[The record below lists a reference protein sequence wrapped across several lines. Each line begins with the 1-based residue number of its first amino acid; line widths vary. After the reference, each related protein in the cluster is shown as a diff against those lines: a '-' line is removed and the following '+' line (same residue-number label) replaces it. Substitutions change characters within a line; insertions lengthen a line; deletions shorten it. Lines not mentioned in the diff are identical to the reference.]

1 MVHNKMAMAY
11 RMAEINDL
19 INLAGQKDYAKADT
33 VFNELMSDR
42 LNTALDQE
50 KIKLADQIYN
60 GAEEIEDD
68 EVELDDDQLEMDLED
83 EGDDGE
89 EGEEGELPLEDAE
102 EGIQEPSDNVE
113 LEVGDEDG
121 EGEDD
126 PSPEES

>member
-1 MVHNKMAMAY
+1 MSEDTQTMIQHALDQDWNKA
-11 RMAEINDL
+11 N
-19 INLAGQKDYAKADT
+19 K
-33 VFNELMSDR
+33 VFGDMMSTKLQDV
-42 LNTALDQE
+42 LDQE

-113 LEVGDEDG
+113 LEMGDEDG
-121 EGEDD
+121 EGEED

>member
-1 MVHNKMAMAY
+1 MKKKMSEDTQTMIQQALDQDWNKANKTFSDM
-11 RMAEINDL
+11 
-19 INLAGQKDYAKADT
+19 
-33 VFNELMSDR
+33 MSVKLQDV
-42 LNTALDQE
+42 LDQE
-50 KIKLADQIYN
+50 KVKLADEIYN

-113 LEVGDEDG
+113 LEMGDEDG
-121 EGEDD
+121 EGEED

>member
-1 MVHNKMAMAY
+1 MTKKMSEDTQTMIQQALDQDWNKANKTFSDM
-11 RMAEINDL
+11 
-19 INLAGQKDYAKADT
+19 
-33 VFNELMSDR
+33 MSVKLQDV
-42 LNTALDQE
+42 LDQE

-113 LEVGDEDG
+113 LEMGDEDG
-121 EGEDD
+121 EGEED
-126 PSPEES
+126 PNPEES

>member
-1 MVHNKMAMAY
+1 MSEDTQTMIQHALDQDWNKA
-11 RMAEINDL
+11 N
-19 INLAGQKDYAKADT
+19 K
-33 VFNELMSDR
+33 VFGDMMSTKLQDV
-42 LNTALDQE
+42 LDQE

-83 EGDDGE
+83 EGYDGE

-102 EGIQEPSDNVE
+102 DGVQEPSDNVE
-113 LEVGDEDG
+113 LEMGDEDG
-121 EGEDD
+121 EGEED

>member
-1 MVHNKMAMAY
+1 MKKKMSEDTQTMIQQALDQDWNKANKTFSDM
-11 RMAEINDL
+11 
-19 INLAGQKDYAKADT
+19 
-33 VFNELMSDR
+33 MSVKLQDV
-42 LNTALDQE
+42 LDQE
-50 KIKLADQIYN
+50 KVKLADQIYN
-60 GAEEIEDD
+60 GVEEIEDED
-68 EVELDDDQLEMDLED
+68 IDDDQLEMDLED

-121 EGEDD
+121 EGEED

>member
-1 MVHNKMAMAY
+1 MKKKMSEDTQTMIQHALDQDWNKA
-11 RMAEINDL
+11 N
-19 INLAGQKDYAKADT
+19 K
-33 VFNELMSDR
+33 VFGDMMSTKLQDV
-42 LNTALDQE
+42 LDQE

-113 LEVGDEDG
+113 LEMGDEDG
-121 EGEDD
+121 EGEED
-126 PSPEES
+126 PNPEES

>member
-1 MVHNKMAMAY
+1 MKKKMSEDTQTMIQQALDQDWNKANKTFSDM
-11 RMAEINDL
+11 
-19 INLAGQKDYAKADT
+19 
-33 VFNELMSDR
+33 MSVKLQDV
-42 LNTALDQE
+42 LDQE
-50 KIKLADQIYN
+50 KVKLADEIYN

-113 LEVGDEDG
+113 LEMGDEDG
-121 EGEDD
+121 EGEED
-126 PSPEES
+126 PNPEES

>member
-1 MVHNKMAMAY
+1 MSEDTQTMIQQALDQDWNKANKTFSD
-11 RMAEINDL
+11 I
-19 INLAGQKDYAKADT
+19 
-33 VFNELMSDR
+33 MSVKLSDV
-42 LNTALDQE
+42 LDQE

-60 GAEEIEDD
+60 GAEE
-68 EVELDDDQLEMDLED
+68 EVEDEEVDIDDDQLEMESED
-83 EGDDGE
+83 GESDGE
-89 EGEEGELPLEDAE
+89 EGEEGQLPLEDAE

>member
-1 MVHNKMAMAY
+1 MKKKMSEDTQTMIQQALDQDWNKANKTFSDM
-11 RMAEINDL
+11 
-19 INLAGQKDYAKADT
+19 
-33 VFNELMSDR
+33 MSVKLQDV
-42 LNTALDQE
+42 LDQE
-50 KIKLADQIYN
+50 KVKLADQIYN

-102 EGIQEPSDNVE
+102 DGIQEPSDNVE
-113 LEVGDEDG
+113 LEMGDEDG
-121 EGEDD
+121 EGEED

>member
-1 MVHNKMAMAY
+1 MSEDTQTMIQQALDQDWNKANKTFSDM
-11 RMAEINDL
+11 
-19 INLAGQKDYAKADT
+19 
-33 VFNELMSDR
+33 MSVKLQDV
-42 LNTALDQE
+42 LDQE

-113 LEVGDEDG
+113 LEMGDEDG
-121 EGEDD
+121 EGEGD
-126 PSPEES
+126 PNPEES

>member
-1 MVHNKMAMAY
+1 MSEDTETMIQQALDQDWNKANKTFSDM
-11 RMAEINDL
+11 
-19 INLAGQKDYAKADT
+19 
-33 VFNELMSDR
+33 MSVKLQDV
-42 LNTALDQE
+42 LDQE

-60 GAEEIEDD
+60 GVEEIEDED
-68 EVELDDDQLEMDLED
+68 IDDDQLEMDLED

-102 EGIQEPSDNVE
+102 EGIQEPSDNVQV
-113 LEVGDEDG
+113 EVGDEDG

>member
-1 MVHNKMAMAY
+1 MKKKMSEDTQTMIQQALDQDWNKANKTFSDM
-11 RMAEINDL
+11 
-19 INLAGQKDYAKADT
+19 
-33 VFNELMSDR
+33 MSVKLQDV
-42 LNTALDQE
+42 LDQE
-50 KIKLADQIYN
+50 KVKLADQIYN
-60 GAEEIEDD
+60 GTQEIEDED
-68 EVELDDDQLEMDLED
+68 IDDDQLEMDLED

-121 EGEDD
+121 EGEED

>member
-1 MVHNKMAMAY
+1 MKKKMSEDTQTMIQQALDQDWNKANKTFSDM
-11 RMAEINDL
+11 
-19 INLAGQKDYAKADT
+19 
-33 VFNELMSDR
+33 MSVKLQDV
-42 LNTALDQE
+42 LDQE
-50 KIKLADQIYN
+50 KVKIADEIYN

-113 LEVGDEDG
+113 LEMGDEDG
-121 EGEDD
+121 EGEED